1 MGENHVEVENR
12 RLTFALSQSQAS
24 ASTYQQ
30 RLKEAQALS
39 DERLE
44 KIASLDATVT
54 IEGQRAARLEQE
66 VATLKRQLATANAAR
81 SDAEA
86 REQAAAQREQ
96 EAWRQVRTLE
106 AAVRD
111 LYDDFRSASEAV
123 RQAGDCGVVE

>member
-1 MGENHVEVENR
+1 MVENHVEVENR

-30 RLKEAQALS
+30 RLK
-39 DERLE
+39 

-123 RQAGDCGVVE
+123 R